1 MSLKKNP
8 IKTVSALYFFLVA
21 GVSPSVASIIYFDYR
36 PPAPA
41 VTDSAVAG
49 KNSGTITGGV
59 FLSPSGASASSG
71 ELKIDLSAYSHGQ
84 SYLANVKLNSGL
96 AIAANGDLVTVSSSF
111 PSTATTLLS
120 INGSGSQTYNGYV
133 KTRFNA
139 GAGNYYFGWAEIE
152 TSVVATSRNSVRAEA
167 TILRMAFNNTAN
179 ESIIVGA
186 IPEPSVHLLILTGGG
201 IVFVGHRWR
210 THAKGKQEKTS

>member
-1 MSLKKNP
+1 MISK
-8 IKTVSALYFFLVA
+8 IKIISIVLWV
-21 GVSPSVASIIYFDYR
+21 GVIPSIADIVYFDYR

-59 FLSPSGASASSG
+59 FLSTSGASASSG

-84 SYLANVKLNSGL
+84 SYQANVKLNSGL
-96 AIAANGDLVTVSSSF
+96 AIAANGDLVTVNSSF

-152 TSVVATSRNSVRAEA
+152 TRVVATSRNSVRAEA
-167 TILRMAFNNTAN
+167 TILRMAFNDQVN

-210 THAKGKQEKTS
+210 TRAKARQEENA